1 MAEGIVVGQIDD
13 IPESEAIKVD
23 AAVAGTIDDIAV
35 FNDDGEFFALDD
47 TCSHEKASLSEGWI
61 DNGVIECPLHAGK
74 FCLRDGTVQSMPAT
88 EDVACHRIIVDG
100 ADLRLVPNPDRL
112 AP

>member
-1 MAEGIVVGQIDD
+1 MSEGILVAQIDD
-13 IPESEAIKVD
+13 VPDGEGIKID
-23 AAVAGTIDDIAV
+23 ASVTGTVDDIAI
-35 FNDDGEFFALDD
+35 FNDGGEFFALDD
-47 TCSHEKASLSEGWI
+47 TCSHEEASLSEGWI